1 MDATFS
7 DDLHDWKI
15 ATRFKH
21 GMRYHDLPRGTQ
33 CWKPVEKLGEGTCGE
48 VWKEQCLSGTSSS
61 SSIFRAVKRE
71 IKALTTFSDDRVVE
85 YQQHF
90 VQIRGW
96 FEDESHWYIAMELA
110 EHGNLQQHIDQGC
123 IPEPEAASITAQ
135 IARALLHMHTRS
147 LVHRDLKPLV
157 VSKNIL
163 VSQRGPT
170 WHVKVADFGITRDLS
185 DTVAGT
191 HQIGTFGYMAPELWH
206 TSERY
211 TSAVD
216 VWALGAI
223 AFCMRTG
230 SPPFPNPL
238 TLANYPEDPT
248 VFPTLKLRSSTQ
260 PCRGFITGAMAAI
273 PQERLTIIEAVGHY
287 WLSRDMNV

>member
-1 MDATFS
+1 
-7 DDLHDWKI
+7 
-15 ATRFKH
+15 
-21 GMRYHDLPRGTQ
+21 MRYHDLPRGTQ

-61 SSIFRAVKRE
+61 SSIFRAVKILPKRKGSFAKSSRRE
-71 IKALTTFSDDRVVE
+71 IKALTTFSDDRVVDVQSTKRSID
-85 YQQHF
+85 YQDAF
-90 VQIRGW
+90 R
-96 FEDESHWYIAMELA
+96 
-110 EHGNLQQHIDQGC
+110 N
-123 IPEPEAASITAQ
+123 PEAASITAQ

-147 LVHRDLKPLV
+147 LVHRDLKPL
-157 VSKNIL
+157 NIL
-163 VSQRGPT
+163 VSQPGPT

-230 SPPFPNPL
+230 SPPFPNPV

-273 PQERLTIIEAVGHY
+273 PQERLTIVEAVGHY
-287 WLSRDMNV
+287 WLSRDMNVSKR

>member
-1 MDATFS
+1 M
-7 DDLHDWKI
+7 H
-15 ATRFKH
+15 
-21 GMRYHDLPRGTQ
+21 
-33 CWKPVEKLGEGTCGE
+33 
-48 VWKEQCLSGTSSS
+48 SGTRSSFNNGS
-61 SSIFRAVKRE
+61 NRSGFASYA
-71 IKALTTFSDDRVVE
+71 
-85 YQQHF
+85 YQKP
-90 VQIRGW
+90 G
-96 FEDESHWYIAMELA
+96 S
-110 EHGNLQQHIDQGC
+110 QG
-123 IPEPEAASITAQ
+123 SQTA
-135 IARALLHMHTRS
+135 
-147 LVHRDLKPLV
+147 
-157 VSKNIL
+157 
-163 VSQRGPT
+163 GPT

-185 DTVAGT
+185 NTVAGT

-287 WLSRDMNV
+287 WLSRDMNVSKR